1 MVMEENPSA
10 PQESSHT
17 RRLLVFCSEGS
28 TKNDHVTYPHP
39 GVCGFDGEE
48 RRIAS
53 SMLCVGMT
61 VRRVYAT

>member
-1 MVMEENPSA
+1 MVMEE
-10 PQESSHT
+10 SSPPPRT
-17 RRLLVFCSEGS
+17 RRTRDGSWFFCSEGS